1 MRMRAMV
8 EEARKQQKLK
18 KIRYG
23 KVNEQRMKSLKRDVS
38 ELRMIAV
45 KLSSIK
51 HERMVWKMR
60 MEGEVGLSLT
70 LAIHDWNVME
80 RDEDPITIKTRNA
93 CPDTVEREVKRSHE
107 VVQEEL
113 DLANCHLGELEQME
127 M

>member
-1 MRMRAMV
+1 MV

-60 MEGEVGLSLT
+60 MEG
-70 LAIHDWNVME
+70 
-80 RDEDPITIKTRNA
+80 
-93 CPDTVEREVKRSHE
+93 
-107 VVQEEL
+107 
-113 DLANCHLGELEQME
+113 
-127 M
+127 

>member
-1 MRMRAMV
+1 MRAMV

-23 KVNEQRMKSLKRDVS
+23 KVNEQRMKPLKRDVS

-80 RDEDPITIKTRNA
+80 RDGDPITIKTRNA
-93 CPDTVEREVKRSHE
+93 CPDTVERVVKRCQE